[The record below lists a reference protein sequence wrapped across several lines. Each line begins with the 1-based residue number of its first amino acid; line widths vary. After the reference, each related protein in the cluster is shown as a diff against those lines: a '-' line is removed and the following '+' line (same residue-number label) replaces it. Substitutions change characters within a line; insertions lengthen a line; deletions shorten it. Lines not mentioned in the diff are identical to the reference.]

1 MEGHIRENILRRLK
15 RIEGQVRGIERM
27 IQEGRECPEILQ
39 QIASIREALQ
49 ATAKVILEGHVRH
62 CTLRGK
68 GSYQEEELL
77 SSILRSIQ
85 AWK

>member
-15 RIEGQVRGIERM
+15 RIQGQVRGIERM
-27 IQEGRECPEILQ
+27 VMEGRECPEILQ

-49 ATAKVILEGHVRH
+49 ATARVILEGHIRH
-62 CTLRGK
+62 CTLKEGRARG
-68 GSYQEEELL
+68 EEVL
-77 SSILRSIQ
+77 SLILRSIQ